1 MKVNISFEKPDF
13 DYHASIYIFEDGSYD
28 VVEFYSVDEDCN
40 TVDKD
45 WKEFKDDIENEI
57 SEFLPK
63 KSNGEFGGYD
73 DFLDGLKNS
82 Y

>member
-1 MKVNISFEKPDF
+1 MKVSITFEKPDF
-13 DYHASIYIFEDGSYD
+13 DYYASIYIFENGSYD

-40 TVDKD
+40 TLDED
-45 WKEFKDDIENEI
+45 WKLFKDEIENEI

-63 KSNGEFGGYD
+63 KNNGEFGGYD
-73 DFLDGLKNS
+73 NFFDGLKNS

>member
-1 MKVNISFEKPDF
+1 MKIKITFEKDEFDF
-13 DYHASIYIFEDGSYD
+13 YGSVYIFEDGNYD
-28 VVEFYSVDEDCN
+28 VVEFYSVDEECN
-40 TVDKD
+40 IKDVD
-45 WKEFKDDIENEI
+45 WKKFKDEIENKI

-73 DFLDGLKNS
+73 NFLDGLKNS